1 MKSLVFGLDFITS
14 GMTLADLTKR
24 VFLLQVTISLMV
36 DYDIT
41 SLRQNFMQN
50 FKEIDYSRVRGR
62 STSGGKPVFA
72 PAP

>member
-14 GMTLADLTKR
+14 GMTLPDLTKR
-24 VFLLQVTISLMV
+24 VFLLQVTIFLMV

-50 FKEIDYSRVRGR
+50 LKEIDYSRVRGR

>member
-14 GMTLADLTKR
+14 CMTLADLTKR

-50 FKEIDYSRVRGR
+50 FKEIDYSPVRGR